1 MLKNPEEYKVITL
14 MVGMT
19 DVEVKVLYPYLD
31 HLASLDRS
39 DHVFGHTS
47 FEKYGFHVIGASL
60 YFGTQVLS
68 SQDDVSNYTCPV
80 HAKCLGLVKWVHDLM
95 TNFDNKGRG
104 TTIKVSNRIR
114 SENAGERQSK

>member
-1 MLKNPEEYKVITL
+1 MLRSKCSTHTL
-14 MVGMT
+14 IFGF
-19 DVEVKVLYPYLD
+19 LGP
-31 HLASLDRS
+31 
-39 DHVFGHTS
+39 HVFGHTS

-80 HAKCLGLVKWVHDLM
+80 HAKCLGLVKWVHDPM
-95 TNFDNKGRG
+95 TNFDNKRTG

-114 SENAGERQSK
+114 SERAFDLEKGDEGRG